1 MWGASPNAAV
11 SSSAAGSGVH
21 SEGLAKECDPALQRR
36 PGQFAEL
43 RVKIASSASFRLSG
57 IWRTFVPLESSE
69 NGWCH
74 FRLYPG
80 GRIGP

>member
-11 SSSAAGSGVH
+11 SSSAAESG
-21 SEGLAKECDPALQRR
+21 DPALQRR
-36 PGQFAEL
+36 PGSFAEL
-43 RVKIASSASFRLSG
+43 RVKIAPAASFRLG
-57 IWRTFVPLESSE
+57 GTWRTFVPLESLA
-69 NGWCH
+69 NGWRH